1 MPERVDVAPVSGGPT
16 LLLVEDDDA
25 TRREVARN
33 LSAHG
38 YRVVEAATAAEALS
52 AWELERPDLLL
63 VDLGL
68 PDRDGISVVRHVRR
82 EATTPILVVS
92 ARGDEAVKVGALEAG
107 ADDYVTKPF
116 GSAEL
121 HARIRAVLRR
131 TGGAAAD
138 SCGVIRNGTIRLDP
152 MTHQVHVGTQLLILT
167 PREFRILEVLL
178 SQPGRLVTRGRIL
191 RAVWGE
197 AYQDQDHYI
206 HVYVSQ
212 LRRKIAALDP
222 DGALRDLISAEPGV
236 GYRVRPT

>member
-1 MPERVDVAPVSGGPT
+1 VPESSATTVEQGGPT
-16 LLLVEDDDA
+16 LLLIEDDA
-25 TRREVARN
+25 GTRREVARN
-33 LSAHG
+33 LTAHG

-52 AWELERPDLLL
+52 AWERGRPDLLL

-68 PDRDGISVVRHVRR
+68 PDRDGISVVRRVRR
-82 EATTPILVVS
+82 EATTPIVVVS
-92 ARGDEAVKVGALEAG
+92 AMGDEQVKVTALEAG

-121 HARIRAVLRR
+121 LARIRAVLRR
-131 TGGAAAD
+131 TGGAAGD
-138 SCGVIRNGTIRLDP
+138 SGGVISNGTIRLDP
-152 MTHQVHVGTQLLILT
+152 VTHQVHVGAGLLVLT

-212 LRRKIAALDP
+212 LRRKIATLDP
-222 DGALRDLISAEPGV
+222 DGALHDLITAEPGV
-236 GYRVRPT
+236 GYRVRST

>member
-1 MPERVDVAPVSGGPT
+1 MPDVPIGPA
-16 LLLVEDDDA
+16 LLLIEDDES

-33 LSAHG
+33 LAAHG
-38 YRVVEAATAAEALS
+38 YRVIEAGTAAEALA
-52 AWELERPDLLL
+52 AWERDRPDLLL

-82 EATTPILVVS
+82 ESTAPMLVVS
-92 ARGDEAVKVGALEAG
+92 ARGEEQAKVDALEAG
-107 ADDYVTKPF
+107 ADDYLTKPY

-131 TGGAAAD
+131 VGGAAAD
-138 SCGVIRNGTIRLDP
+138 SSGEIRNGTLSLDP
-152 MTHQVHVGTQLLILT
+152 VSHLAAVDGQALVLT
-167 PREFRILEVLL
+167 PREFLILEVLL
-178 SQPGRLVTRGRIL
+178 QHPGRLVTRGRIL

-212 LRRKIAALDP
+212 LRRKIAALDAA
-222 DGALRDLISAEPGV
+222 GALRDLITAESGV
-236 GYRVRPT
+236 GYRVRAG